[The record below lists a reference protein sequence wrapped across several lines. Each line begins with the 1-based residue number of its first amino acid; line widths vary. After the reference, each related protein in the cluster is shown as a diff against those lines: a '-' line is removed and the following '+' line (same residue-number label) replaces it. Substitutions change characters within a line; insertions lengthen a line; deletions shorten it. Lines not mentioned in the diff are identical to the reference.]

1 MDEIQPPCFFQEVL
15 LVNCPNCG
23 SPITVSSNTYQC
35 GCARLPRVVAGR
47 SLSPEEAMQLLK
59 TGSTEVLNSFVSRA
73 GKNFSARLLFRDGKV
88 VFDFPDRN
96 GHSPKS
102 SGEVFIRAESFHSG
116 TAAFHISGP
125 LKKSAEMS
133 FGVVPARLAEC
144 LALITAL
151 KCVRHSSDQQ
161 ILKAVVSLNNLDL
174 SRYMLRERVPRNKE
188 IRQAVEYAVALLDG
202 FASWTVEFK
211 PQKRPRLRGSNADA
225 RFPRG
230 AFPWLKAEIRDL
242 GSEVEISLPDD
253 PAVVANF
260 RASIRTAFGE
270 GGAFRVPA
278 AAGKAVRAWAATV
291 RQHGS
296 TV

>member
-1 MDEIQPPCFFQEVL
+1 M
-15 LVNCPNCG
+15 NCPNCG
-23 SPITVSSNTYQC
+23 SPIIVSSNAYQC
-35 GCARLPRVVAGR
+35 NCARLPRVVAGR
-47 SLSPEEAMQLLK
+47 PLSPEEAMQLLK
-59 TGSTEVLNSFVSRA
+59 TGSTEVLNGFVSRA

-96 GHSPKS
+96 GNGKS
-102 SGEVFIRAESFHSG
+102 ESRPGEVFIRAESFHSG

-151 KCVRHSSDQQ
+151 KYVRHSSDQQ
-161 ILKAVVSLNNLDL
+161 IAKAVVSLNNLDL

-230 AFPWLKAEIRDL
+230 VFPWLKAEIRDL

-260 RASIRTAFGE
+260 RASIRTAVGE
-270 GGAFRVPA
+270 GGTFRVPA
-278 AAGKAVRAWAATV
+278 VAGKVVRAWVASVKNA
-291 RQHGS
+291 QS
-296 TV
+296 T